1 MEAIIIV
8 AWIAI
13 IGALAMAGVVS
24 AADSWTRIQPDQER
38 MTREG
43 TA

>member
-13 IGALAMAGVVS
+13 IIALAAAGVVS
-24 AADSWTRIQPDQER
+24 AADSWTRIHPDQER
-38 MTREG
+38 LTPEG
-43 TA
+43 SV

>member
-13 IGALAMAGVVS
+13 IVALAYAGVVS
-24 AADSWTRIQPDQER
+24 AADSWSRIQPDHER
-38 MTREG
+38 VTPEG
-43 TA
+43 SA